1 MVMNAVSKAIDE
13 LKFRIPLPILE
24 AVFLERSRAWNLP
37 VEPLSFHIL
46 NEVIRPRVFIDCNLL
61 GGTEVYIRLEGLG
74 FVRPND
80 FITVYKI
87 PKDRTQG
94 RTISAVLNIT
104 FNDPT
109 GTSYYGLST
118 GCQST
123 QLMAL
128 AQGLVD
134 TAGTIPVT
142 TTATVQLVGENTV
155 MVKDTTL
162 LPSTTFL
169 RCILAADETMSHLQ
183 LRTYPKFAKL
193 VELAVKAYVYNEYV
207 IRMDVGELYG
217 GHALGR
223 FKEIVDGYADSNEL
237 YETYLHEKWQK
248 ISLMNDS
255 ESYGRFLR
263 TVVGGQR

>member
-1 MVMNAVSKAIDE
+1 MNAVSKALDE
-13 LKFRIPLPILE
+13 VMFRIPRQVLE
-24 AVFLERSRAWNLP
+24 AVFLNRSRVWNAP
-37 VEPLSFHIL
+37 PESMSSRIL
-46 NEVIRPRVFIDCNLL
+46 NSVLRPRVFIDCDLI
-61 GGTEVYIRLEGLG
+61 GGTEAYVRLEGLG
-74 FVRPND
+74 FDRPND
-80 FITVYKI
+80 FTTIYRI

-94 RTISAVLNIT
+94 RVITAVLNIT

-142 TTATVQLVGENTV
+142 TTSTVQLIGENVV

-169 RCILAADETMSHLQ
+169 RCILANDETMSHLQ
-183 LRTYPKFAKL
+183 LRTYRQFSKL
-193 VELAVKAYVYNEYV
+193 VELAVKAYVYNELV
-207 IRMDVGELYG
+207 INVDIAELYG

-223 FKEIVDGYADSNEL
+223 FKEIIDGYADANEL
-237 YETYLHEKWQK
+237 YETYLREKWQR
-248 ISLMNDS
+248 ISLMNDA

-263 TVVGGQR
+263 LVVGGQR